1 MLVWSFIHCIT
12 CSGVVRNIKKVPKAS
27 FISESL
33 CILSCFLRMFISS
46 ATITENYTT
55 YWEKVKSTVITGP
68 PAEYV
73 VRGVSTESF
82 QVSLTGQTLQ
92 INDTLYHIID
102 DHVCFWRGF
111 QFCLRKT
118 GGITFLANTCSTH
131 RESYAEDRLFFKQDN
146 FALSFSSSGA
156 AWSWQGK

>member
-1 MLVWSFIHCIT
+1 MNLDLKIIKVPKPESSAGLMVAFGPGKIRSIHIRKKHINQCSLSYCCWDGVLVWSFIHCIT

-33 CILSCFLRMFISS
+33 CILSFFLRMFISS

-82 QVSLTGQTLQ
+82 QVSPRSNSVKWTIPCITL
-92 INDTLYHIID
+92 
-102 DHVCFWRGF
+102 
-111 QFCLRKT
+111 
-118 GGITFLANTCSTH
+118 
-131 RESYAEDRLFFKQDN
+131 
-146 FALSFSSSGA
+146 
-156 AWSWQGK
+156 

>member
-1 MLVWSFIHCIT
+1 MYWLVHELGSQNNLGYQARVFSWTDVAFGPGKIRSIHIRQKHINQCSLSYCCWDGVLVWSFIHCIT
-12 CSGVVRNIKKVPKAS
+12 CSGVVRNIKKAPKAS

-82 QVSLTGQTLQ
+82 QVSLTGQTLS
-92 INDTLYHIID
+92 N
-102 DHVCFWRGF
+102 
-111 QFCLRKT
+111 
-118 GGITFLANTCSTH
+118 
-131 RESYAEDRLFFKQDN
+131 
-146 FALSFSSSGA
+146 
-156 AWSWQGK
+156 